1 MVAAAWEGSYRLAG
15 DVGFQLSQVP
25 TAPGSVPWV
34 TCWPRRELVLWNG
47 WEGTPL
53 AGLERV
59 TSIPRTIAKEI
70 FSKDHWKI
78 GSGKDLGLVSGSMT
92 PRPTA
97 LRAKGLPKCLTPL
110 LPTSSYPKAITSKT
124 LKIKRGLWIC
134 LGNCEISIR
143 TELLSV
149 GVSEVEEPLRGQRPW
164 EELRLVDK
172 ERYPSRRSSVCMR
185 ITGAWRH
192 QGGEGTGGP
201 TPAFIWAEHSPAPL
215 LINIVLFSLHLLHRM
230 STSLACFVGN
240 ETDLGWDGFGT

>member
-1 MVAAAWEGSYRLAG
+1 M
-15 DVGFQLSQVP
+15 
-25 TAPGSVPWV
+25 
-34 TCWPRRELVLWNG
+34 LWKG

-92 PRPTA
+92 PRPSA

-124 LKIKRGLWIC
+124 LKIKRGLCIC

-149 GVSEVEEPLRGQRPW
+149 GVSEVEEPLRGQRRTKVGRQRKVPIQKILSVH
-164 EELRLVDK
+164 EDH
-172 ERYPSRRSSVCMR
+172 RSLK
-185 ITGAWRH
+185 TPGWRGH
-192 QGGEGTGGP
+192 WRTN
-201 TPAFIWAEHSPAPL
+201 TCF
-215 LINIVLFSLHLLHRM
+215 HL
-230 STSLACFVGN
+230 S
-240 ETDLGWDGFGT
+240 